1 MQWKGKFKHA
11 NVYLGRGRGQ
21 TEEREGMNEVS
32 VYLGRQRKESVIE
45 RMHPVQQV
53 T

>member
-1 MQWKGKFKHA
+1 MQWKGKFKHV
-11 NVYLGRGRGQ
+11 NVYLGRR

-32 VYLGRQRKESVIE
+32 VYLGRQRKESVIK